1 MNNRVICCPI
11 AFATPDMNEA
21 LALRTEILRKPLHL
35 EFKSEDIS
43 EEWDSYHLGAF
54 LSNGFVVGVL
64 ILKPIEERVK
74 MRQVAIHSDFQKKG
88 IGVKLVQYS
97 ESFARHF
104 GFTKI
109 ELHARLSAVPFYQKL
124 NYKIKGKM
132 FKEVGLDHYFM
143 EKNLK

>member
-74 MRQVAIHSDFQKKG
+74 MRQVAIHSDFQKRYRRQTCA
-88 IGVKLVQYS
+88 I
-97 ESFARHF
+97 
-104 GFTKI
+104 
-109 ELHARLSAVPFYQKL
+109 
-124 NYKIKGKM
+124 
-132 FKEVGLDHYFM
+132 
-143 EKNLK
+143 